1 MPLYYRLES
10 QQISNCDNL
19 LYSEYFYSFLSSEE
33 HNEAVSHIKL
43 SRYDEAH
50 PLLEVSGMRYF
61 PFEHHLILLH
71 ALQAIFVVREKLLT
85 ISNVHVLQ
93 CLCELVATLHAVG
106 KLERAYS
113 YALVAK
119 ESFALVKVI

>member
-1 MPLYYRLES
+1 M
-10 QQISNCDNL
+10 
-19 LYSEYFYSFLSSEE
+19 
-33 HNEAVSHIKL
+33 
-43 SRYDEAH
+43 
-50 PLLEVSGMRYF
+50 
-61 PFEHHLILLH
+61 
-71 ALQAIFVVREKLLT
+71 VREKLLT

-119 ESFALVKVI
+119 ECFALVKVTKHLYLFYHLQVLS

>member
-1 MPLYYRLES
+1 M
-10 QQISNCDNL
+10 
-19 LYSEYFYSFLSSEE
+19 
-33 HNEAVSHIKL
+33 
-43 SRYDEAH
+43 
-50 PLLEVSGMRYF
+50 
-61 PFEHHLILLH
+61 
-71 ALQAIFVVREKLLT
+71 VREKLLT

-119 ESFALVKVI
+119 ESFALVKVIYLP

>member
-1 MPLYYRLES
+1 M
-10 QQISNCDNL
+10 
-19 LYSEYFYSFLSSEE
+19 
-33 HNEAVSHIKL
+33 
-43 SRYDEAH
+43 
-50 PLLEVSGMRYF
+50 
-61 PFEHHLILLH
+61 
-71 ALQAIFVVREKLLT
+71 VREKLLT

-119 ESFALVKVI
+119 ESFALVKVKVLKFRVNFEKGSIRVLLYSSGVYWKYCTDGSFMPVEKVPVILGPNHFQCHMRTQYTHSRVSHQVNIHLHSI